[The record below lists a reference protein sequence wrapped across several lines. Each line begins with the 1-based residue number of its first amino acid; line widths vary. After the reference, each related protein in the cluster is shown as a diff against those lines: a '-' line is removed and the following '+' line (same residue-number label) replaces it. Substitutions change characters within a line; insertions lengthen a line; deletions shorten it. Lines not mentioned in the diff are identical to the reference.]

1 MDEDKA
7 GRQKEAQTRR
17 GKKSKAAR
25 NSDLRLPVHGN
36 RLNRRRILFFFSLF
50 ALSGFSGLIY
60 ESVWTSYLSLFLGH
74 AAYAQILVLAIY
86 MGGMAAGSW
95 ICSTFSLRWKN
106 LLLGYSLA
114 EGIIGLIAL
123 AFHSAFVVLLDF
135 SYDTVIPYLGSPVL
149 IEAFKWSLSGLMV
162 LPQAILLGMTFPLM
176 NCGIIRRFPERPGRS
191 IAILYFANSIGAA
204 LGVLTSGFLLVKL
217 FGLPGTV
224 RIAGLINILLALAV
238 WTVVRRSAEEQRPPR
253 VRHGAAQEQPGA
265 GSYRLL
271 LLASMLTGAASFMYE
286 VGWIR
291 MLSLVLGASTHAFE
305 LMLSAFILGLAF
317 GGLWIQRRIDAL
329 PAPVRFLGQVQVV
342 MGLLALSTLATYGT
356 TFDVIQWIVG
366 NLDKNELG
374 YALFNFSRS
383 AVAMAVMLP
392 ATFCAG
398 MTLPLITFILIKQR
412 QGERSIGAV
421 YGANTIG
428 AILGVFL
435 AIDVAMPSVGVKGLI
450 TFGATIDMALGI
462 TVLWHRRVKS
472 GSYRMRAAYTG
483 AAATAILATVLF
495 VHLDPYKMGSG
506 VYRYGQLLSNEDRV
520 LYHRDGKTAT
530 VSCFLS
536 EEGELSIRTN
546 GKSDASVMV
555 GSGVEHSYDETTMV
569 LLAVLPM
576 TFRPQAKTA
585 GVIGFGSGYTS
596 HMLLAHPALARVDT
610 IEIERNM
617 VEAAQNFRPLV
628 DRAFTDSR
636 SHIYYGDAK
645 TFLSTGKKQYDLIV
659 SEPSNP
665 WVSGIAGLFSREFY
679 HQAREHLDD
688 DGLLV
693 QWVQLY
699 ETNVDLVFSI
709 LKAVSENF
717 EDYVV
722 YKTYDLDAIIIAKKK
737 GTLGRPDYSAM
748 KIPAVRDALRRI
760 HIQNE
765 HDISIR
771 EIGSKH
777 LFERL
782 LEASAVPANSDYYP
796 FLDQNAE
803 RARFLRLTAL
813 DFAYF
818 THYPLPVLEMLQP
831 SAVRVD
837 PAEITPCARYSESG
851 RYRAAMWV
859 RDRLIKGNIDQT
871 SAQGDL
877 MQKALKLKQY
887 SQGDPSLGGEE
898 RMAIFFDLLGE
909 MFPYLT
915 TAEVN
920 HLLKSL
926 DTEAFLRAQSPS
938 EKQWFRLMKAI
949 GDRDAGKML
958 VQARD
963 LLVSQPSLDPLAQS
977 YLLSCGLLGAMA
989 DGNRA
994 EARGL
999 LSRYGYLT
1007 SLNNDEPI
1015 LGSRQLS
1022 LLLRL
1027 LVADINVN

>member
-1 MDEDKA
+1 MNEDRSV
-7 GRQKEAQTRR
+7 RQKEGRIKHR
-17 GKKSKAAR
+17 EKSKAAG
-25 NSDLRLPVHGN
+25 NPDPKPLIHGN
-36 RLNRRRILFFFSLF
+36 KLDRRRILLFFSLF

-95 ICSTFSLRWKN
+95 ICSTFCFRWKN

-114 EGIIGLIAL
+114 EGTIGLLAL
-123 AFHSAFVVLLDF
+123 AFHSAFVGLLDF
-135 SYDTVIPYLGSPVL
+135 SYSTVIPYLGSPML
-149 IEAFKWSLSGLMV
+149 IEAFKWSLSGLIV

-204 LGVLTSGFLLVKL
+204 IGVLTSGFLLVKL

-238 WTVVRRSAEEQRPPR
+238 WTVVRRSAEERPPAR
-253 VRHGAAQEQPGA
+253 VRYGAVQEHPSA
-265 GSYRLL
+265 ASYRLL

-305 LMLSAFILGLAF
+305 LMLSAFIFGLAF

-329 PAPVRFLGQVQVV
+329 PSPVRFLGQVQVV

-356 TFDVIQWIVG
+356 TFDVIQWILG
-366 NLDKNELG
+366 NLDKTELG
-374 YALFNFSRS
+374 YTLFNFSRS

-435 AIDVAMPSVGVKGLI
+435 AIDVAIPSVGVKGLI
-450 TFGATIDMALGI
+450 AFGAALDMALGLI
-462 TVLWHRRVKS
+462 ILWHRRVKS
-472 GSYRMRAAYTG
+472 GSNRMKAAYTG
-483 AAATAILATVLF
+483 VAVAAILVTILF

-520 LYHRDGKTAT
+520 LYHRDGQTAT

-555 GSGVEHSYDETTMV
+555 GSGAEHSYDETTMT

-576 TFRPQAKTA
+576 TFRPLARTA

-596 HMLLAHPALARVDT
+596 HVLLADPALARVDT

-628 DRAFTDSR
+628 DRVFTDSR

-645 TFLSTGKKQYDLIV
+645 TFLSTGKKRYDMIV

-679 HQAREHLDD
+679 HQVREHLDD

-737 GTLGRPDYSAM
+737 GALGRPDYSVM
-748 KIPAVRDALRRI
+748 KVPAVRDALRRI

-771 EIGSKH
+771 EIGSKQ

-782 LEASAVPANSDYYP
+782 LEASSVPANSDYYP

-803 RARFLRLTAL
+803 RARFLQLTAL

-818 THYPLPVLEMLQP
+818 TRYPLPVLEMLQ
-831 SAVRVD
+831 SSGARVD
-837 PAEITPCARYSESG
+837 SAEITPCARYSESG
-851 RYRAAMWV
+851 RYRAAMWL
-859 RDRLIKGNIDQT
+859 RDRLVGGNAD
-871 SAQGDL
+871 SGSGQGDL
-877 MQKALKLKQY
+877 AQKALKLKQY
-887 SQGDPSLGGEE
+887 RQGDPSLGGEE
-898 RMAIFFDLLGE
+898 RMAIFFGLLGE

-915 TAEVN
+915 TADFDR
-920 HLLKSL
+920 LWKSL
-926 DTEAFLRAQSPS
+926 DTGAFAQAESPS
-938 EKQWFRLMKAI
+938 ERQWLGLIRAI
-949 GDRDAGKML
+949 GERDAGGML
-958 VQARD
+958 EHARD
-963 LLVSQPSLDPLAQS
+963 LLANQPNLDPLAQS
-977 YLLSCGLLGAMA
+977 YLLSCGLLGAVA
-989 DGNRA
+989 EGNRA

-1007 SLNNDEPI
+1007 SLNNDELT
-1015 LGSRQLS
+1015 LGSRQIG